1 MSFEF
6 SSPKSK
12 MLVGRTSTP
21 TGEVVVKTP
30 LGNEV
35 IFDYN
40 VQPSTPT
47 TTSAT
52 SVGLVEQK
60 INTQKYNILQ
70 NQVVVLKLA
79 GKPPTLS
86 VASLP
91 DLPPDI
97 PI

>member
-1 MSFEF
+1 MSFQF
-6 SSPKSK
+6 SSPKPK

-21 TGEVVVKTP
+21 VGEVVVKTP

-52 SVGLVEQK
+52 SVGLIEQK
-60 INTQKYNILQ
+60 INTQKYNVLQ
-70 NQVVVLKLA
+70 NQVVIQKLA
-79 GKPPTLS
+79 GRPPTL
-86 VASLP
+86 VVP
-91 DLPPDI
+91 PIDLPPDI